1 MDILAVDDD
10 EVILDYIQEILEE
23 KGHKVF
29 THANSTEGLAHA
41 EEREFDLILL
51 DLKMP
56 GLDGMQVLARLNEM
70 GSLAPVIIL
79 TGYGSREKVQES
91 MRRGAFDFIEKPFE
105 IVPFTRTVDK
115 ALIVSRAI
123 QSLANSL
130 FELDVLGLETSDKKH
145 AIRKLLEAASAM
157 DEKDAG

>member
-1 MDILAVDDD
+1 MDILAIDDD
-10 EVILDYIQEILEE
+10 EVILAYIQEVLEE
-23 KGHKVF
+23 KGHQVF
-29 THANSTEGLAHA
+29 THSDSTEGLAKA

-56 GLDGMQVLARLNEM
+56 GLDGMQVLTRLNEM

-105 IVPFTRTVDK
+105 IAPFTQTVEK
-115 ALIVSRAI
+115 AMIVSRAI

-130 FELDVLGLETSDKKH
+130 FELDILGLDTSDKKH
-145 AIRKLLEAASAM
+145 AVRKLLEAATAM